1 MNNKK
6 IIFTDTIGIEK
17 EYYPKPASEYLPD
30 WYKNTQSYIGE
41 KKEILSDAGLTQT
54 IKKCIPFFDAMTTG
68 YIIPTYVDVY
78 VRNDNG
84 EPYYSWAHYDAIS
97 FHSKKQIENHPYGKN
112 FSEVPKWRNPWSIK
126 LPSGYSALFV
136 PPFHQHNDIFKV
148 LDGIVDCDEYS
159 APINFPFLLNDKS
172 FEGLIPAGTP
182 MVQVIPFKREK
193 WKMEI
198 GGSKEIEESIKI
210 HNRINHKFFDKYKT
224 MFWSRKE
231 YK

>member
-6 IIFTDTIGIEK
+6 IIFTDTIGVEK
-17 EYYPKPASEYLPD
+17 EYYPKPATEYLPE
-30 WYKNTQSYIGE
+30 WYKETPSYIGE
-41 KKEILSDAGLTQT
+41 KKQILSDAGLTQT
-54 IKKCIPFFDAMTTG
+54 VKKCLPFFDAMTSG

-97 FHSKKQIENHPYGKN
+97 FHGKQQFNNHPHGKN
-112 FSEVPKWRNPWSIK
+112 FVEAPKWKNPWAIK
-126 LPSGYSALFV
+126 VPDGYSVLFV
-136 PPFHQHNDIFKV
+136 PPFHQPNDIFKV
-148 LDGIVDCDEYS
+148 LDGVVDCDKYT
-159 APINFPFLLNDKS
+159 APTNFPFFLNDKN

-182 MVQVIPFKREK
+182 MVQVIPFKREN
-193 WKMEI
+193 WKMQI
-198 GGSKEIEESIKI
+198 GGSKETEEAFKV
-210 HNRINHKFFDKYKT
+210 HKRINHKFFDKYKT